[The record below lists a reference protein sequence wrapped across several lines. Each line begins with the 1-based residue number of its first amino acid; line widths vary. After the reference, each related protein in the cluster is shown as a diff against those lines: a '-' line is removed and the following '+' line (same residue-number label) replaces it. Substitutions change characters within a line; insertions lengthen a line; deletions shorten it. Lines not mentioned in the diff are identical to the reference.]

1 MNTPEVRY
9 CPEEQI
15 ATFTF
20 SIESP
25 FSDVAAEV
33 IVSYAR
39 IDGKLWEVPT
49 VKVMIDNAG
58 FAEDFAVNLNEQ
70 ITILVN
76 TQQWLISNRSF
87 VERSLRAL

>member
-1 MNTPEVRY
+1 MNKPEVHY

-20 SIESP
+20 ELESP

-33 IVSYAR
+33 TVSYAR
-39 IDGKLWEVPT
+39 INDTLWEVPT
-49 VKVMIDNAG
+49 VKVMIDNTG
-58 FAEDFAVNLNEQ
+58 FAEDFAINLNEQ

-87 VERSLRAL
+87 VESSLRAM